1 MSSGYDRDIE
11 LKFLNTRHNFRRKE
25 KVTGTRARSAC
36 HSLRSHTSAGA
47 SMIMCQFI
55 MLILSNN
62 VIKVKNNFSH
72 LW

>member
-11 LKFLNTRHNFRRKE
+11 LKFLDTRHNFKRKE

-47 SMIMCQFI
+47 SMIMC
-55 MLILSNN
+55 
-62 VIKVKNNFSH
+62 
-72 LW
+72 